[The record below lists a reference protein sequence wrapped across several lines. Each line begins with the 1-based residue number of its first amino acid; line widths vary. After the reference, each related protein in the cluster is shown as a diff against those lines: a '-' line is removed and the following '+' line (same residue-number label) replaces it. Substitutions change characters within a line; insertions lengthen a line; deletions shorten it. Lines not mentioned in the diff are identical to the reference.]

1 MSSYFSTTH
10 LFSVTYEFVLS
21 LVEKSP
27 FRDTEW
33 PFRTLEWRFR
43 ITERRFFQWFDDFS
57 CLYGFCSLS
66 KKRKRAY
73 Q

>member
-27 FRDTEW
+27 FMLLKCLFKGFE
-33 PFRTLEWRFR
+33 RT
-43 ITERRFFQWFDDFS
+43 
-57 CLYGFCSLS
+57 S
-66 KKRKRAY
+66 KGY
-73 Q
+73 E

>member
-27 FRDTEW
+27 FRDTECAFRTLEW
-33 PFRTLEWRFR
+33 PFRITEWRFR
-43 ITERRFFQWFDDFS
+43 ITERRF
-57 CLYGFCSLS
+57 
-66 KKRKRAY
+66 
-73 Q
+73 